1 MSVEQTQRTLDRYF
15 DLMGKD
21 QDFSTCFTEDV
32 TWLAADTDF
41 VVEGPDS
48 VRDYIIALHSRMADS
63 QGRKTVIGENFVY
76 LEGDCTATQSSGARL
91 NYCIAY
97 DIRDDYIAAIR
108 CYGLG
113 AV

>member
-1 MSVEQTQRTLDRYF
+1 VR
-15 DLMGKD
+15 
-21 QDFSTCFTEDV
+21 V
-32 TWLAADTDF
+32 TGF
-41 VVEGPDS
+41 VVERPDS

-63 QGRKTVIGENFVY
+63 QGRKTVVGEDLVY
-76 LEGDCTATQSSGARL
+76 LEGDCTRRQSSGTRL

-97 DIRDDYIAAIR
+97 DMRDDHIAAIR